1 MIPIKLYLTDEDYE
15 IAELNGINPST
26 LRGRIDR
33 GWDKQRAITE
43 STIGKRA
50 KWLRVAKVNGIKEGT
65 FNNRVYTYGY
75 THEEAATK
83 QLFNGY
89 YTELLKKARERGNPV
104 AYSTIQQRIS
114 KGMSE
119 EEAISKFPQTTN
131 KRKSDIDRILD
142 VEVKSPHSQW
152 F

>member
-1 MIPIKLYLTDEDYE
+1 MKIYLTDEDYA
-15 IAELNGINPST
+15 IAESNGINPST

-33 GWDKQRAITE
+33 GWDKERAITE
-43 STIGKRA
+43 STTGKRA

-65 FNNRVYTYGY
+65 FNNRVYIHGY

-89 YTELLKKARERGNPV
+89 YTELLKKAREQGNPV

-114 KGMSE
+114 KGMS
-119 EEAISKFPQTTN
+119 
-131 KRKSDIDRILD
+131 
-142 VEVKSPHSQW
+142 
-152 F
+152 

>member
-1 MIPIKLYLTDEDYE
+1 MPMRIYLTPEDYE

-33 GWDKQRAITE
+33 GWDKERAITE

-65 FNNRVYTYGY
+65 FNNRVYMYGY

-83 QLFNGY
+83 PINDSY
-89 YTELLKKARERGNPV
+89 YAKLHRKARERGNPV

-131 KRKSDIDRILD
+131 KRKSDIDRILNI
-142 VEVKSPHSQW
+142 EVGSPHNSW